1 MILWSQSFNCLSESI
16 AGTAV
21 MDGCILVVAATDG
34 TMPQTREHI
43 LLAKQIGIKSIVV
56 FINKVDAAD
65 AEMVDLVEMEVR
77 ELLTE
82 FGYDGDNTPIV
93 SGSALL
99 ALEGKDPEI
108 GVNKVKE
115 LLSYV
120 DSYIPLP
127 ERELDKPF
135 LLPVEKGYSIAGR
148 GTVVTGKLER
158 GTITK
163 GEDALL
169 IGYDQ
174 VLKTNITGIEMFHKL
189 LDKAEAGDQLGAL
202 VKGIKKDFIRRG
214 MFLCKPGT
222 LEIHNKLEAQVYLLT
237 KEEGG
242 RAKPILPYFQSTMYN
257 KTWSMPAQIEIPDRE
272 MVMPGED
279 TRLIFTLF
287 YKMGMSVGDRFTM
300 RDAGTT
306 LGYGVITKILPDE
319 DIEKYKENIK
329 KMKKAEKKKKAE
341 AAS

>member
-1 MILWSQSFNCLSESI
+1 
-16 AGTAV
+16 

-82 FGYDGDNTPIV
+82 FGYNGDETPIV

-99 ALEGKDPEI
+99 ALEGKNPEM
-108 GVNKVKE
+108 GENKVKE
-115 LLSYV
+115 LLKYV
-120 DSYIPLP
+120 DDYIPLP
-127 ERELDKPF
+127 ERDLDKPF
-135 LLPVEKGYSIAGR
+135 LLPVEKSYSIAGR
-148 GTVVTGKLER
+148 GTVVTGKLHQ
-158 GTITK
+158 GTILK
-163 GEDALL
+163 GDDAQLV
-169 IGYDQ
+169 GYDQ
-174 VLKTNITGIEMFHKL
+174 VIKTNITGIEMFHQL

-202 VKGIKKDFIRRG
+202 IKGIKKDFVRRG

-222 LEIHNKLEAQVYLLT
+222 MEIHNKLEAQIYLLT

-242 RAKPILPYFQSTMYN
+242 RSKPVLPYFQTVMYN
-257 KTWSMPAQIEIPDRE
+257 KTWNMPASIEIPDRE

-279 TRLIFTLF
+279 TRLIFTLA

-300 RDAGTT
+300 RDGSTT

-319 DIEKYKENIK
+319 DILKFKENIK
-329 KMKKAEKKKKAE
+329 QVRKAERKKAAEE
-341 AAS
+341 AA